1 MMIMKYLS
9 TAPPYI
15 LINIPAGLNR
25 YVFGFNTE
33 QIRKCRKHLPL
44 PVIMQKQVLFDNY
57 GRFLF
62 SAAGL
67 QSSPRPHT

>member
-25 YVFGFNTE
+25 YVLALIPNNPEMPKAPAFACYYA
-33 QIRKCRKHLPL
+33 K
-44 PVIMQKQVLFDNY
+44 
-57 GRFLF
+57 
-62 SAAGL
+62 AGAF
-67 QSSPRPHT
+67 